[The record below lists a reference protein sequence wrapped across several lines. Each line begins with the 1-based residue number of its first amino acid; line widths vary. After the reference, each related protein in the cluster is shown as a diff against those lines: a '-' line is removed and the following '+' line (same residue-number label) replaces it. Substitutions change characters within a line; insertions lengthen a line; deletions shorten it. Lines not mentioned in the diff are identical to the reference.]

1 MRHRRQDEGER
12 HIRSHGGFRRKGEP
26 SRKTRNNRMI
36 EQSDLE
42 SSKSVIQKEKK
53 KKKRE
58 RERERE
64 RDRERETDRQ
74 TDGEKEKEIQH
85 KKKRRR
91 N

>member
-1 MRHRRQDEGER
+1 MGV
-12 HIRSHGGFRRKGEP
+12 FRRKGEP

-42 SSKSVIQKEKK
+42 SSKSVIQKRNRKEKEAK
-53 KKKRE
+53 KPNQKRE

-64 RDRERETDRQ
+64 RSNVKETEQ
-74 TDGEKEKEIQH
+74 KSIGQSTLSLLIIK
-85 KKKRRR
+85 